1 MIAAGFN
8 KKIQAQAGGHQ
19 VAGERAKSRLR
30 ELATGPRVAMSNVSA
45 PPVYGRDRLM
55 GMHGPP
61 WRPCGRGR
69 GRDPNPRACM
79 PWLGC
84 SVLSRAGCRP
94 MVDRLLLITNAQSGR
109 LQAGVEG
116 NECLLQH
123 RVAPVFGPTTTSP
136 RGLARG

>member
-8 KKIQAQAGGHQ
+8 KKIQAQGGRHQ
-19 VAGERAKSRLR
+19 AAGERAKSRLLR
-30 ELATGPRVAMSNVSA
+30 ELGTGPRVAMSNVSA

-55 GMHGPP
+55 GMHRPP
-61 WRPCGRGR
+61 WRLCGRGR
-69 GRDPNPRACM
+69 GRDPRACM

-84 SVLSRAGCRP
+84 SVWSRAGCRP
-94 MVDRLLLITNAQSGR
+94 MVDPLLLITNAQSGW